1 MTIYTVADTMTGL
14 VESVMMIMLCDAFC
28 NRKEN
33 FKSWVYIADIFVATA
48 LITLSNNIFK
58 YSYLNV
64 VFMIIILF
72 AMTFAYEGKI
82 THKAIVAVIDFA
94 ILTIMETVTV
104 FTVAAILSIPIAQA
118 TDNPQYRLLGIIIS
132 KAASLILAN
141 AIRLKYK
148 KSTVYR
154 SASYWLLFFM
164 SFFTSTT
171 TGFLL
176 FNFAY
181 NLNKTSLYVYA
192 AICSLGMLISSFFSV
207 YLYEHLSIQAETIRN
222 QQQYEQHLKMQLKHF
237 DEMLVAQ
244 KQLKKFKHDFKNYV
258 IGLQAYIDE
267 NNVPGANDYLEGMKE
282 KFAPGIS
289 LIETGNPALDAML
302 STKKAVA
309 QSREIDVYTQ
319 IQIPENLPIEPIDLC
334 VIFGNA
340 LDNAIE
346 GCERAQSSNKKINIE
361 MRYRGETLFCR
372 ISNTAPKPEN
382 YVLKTSKPDKKNH
395 GFGLENIKTA
405 LAKYN
410 SSPIVE
416 YSDNTFVLKFT
427 FFLNTL

>member
-1 MTIYTVADTMTGL
+1 M
-14 VESVMMIMLCDAFC
+14 
-28 NRKEN
+28 
-33 FKSWVYIADIFVATA
+33 
-48 LITLSNNIFK
+48 
-58 YSYLNV
+58 
-64 VFMIIILF
+64 
-72 AMTFAYEGKI
+72 
-82 THKAIVAVIDFA
+82 
-94 ILTIMETVTV
+94 
-104 FTVAAILSIPIAQA
+104 
-118 TDNPQYRLLGIIIS
+118 GIIIS

-267 NNVPGANDYLEGMKE
+267 NNVPGANDYLEGMK
-282 KFAPGIS
+282 K
-289 LIETGNPALDAML
+289 
-302 STKKAVA
+302 
-309 QSREIDVYTQ
+309 
-319 IQIPENLPIEPIDLC
+319 NLPPEFLS
-334 VIFGNA
+334 
-340 LDNAIE
+340 LKQAIPPSTQ
-346 GCERAQSSNKKINIE
+346 C
-361 MRYRGETLFCR
+361 
-372 ISNTAPKPEN
+372 
-382 YVLKTSKPDKKNH
+382 
-395 GFGLENIKTA
+395 
-405 LAKYN
+405 
-410 SSPIVE
+410 
-416 YSDNTFVLKFT
+416 
-427 FFLNTL
+427 